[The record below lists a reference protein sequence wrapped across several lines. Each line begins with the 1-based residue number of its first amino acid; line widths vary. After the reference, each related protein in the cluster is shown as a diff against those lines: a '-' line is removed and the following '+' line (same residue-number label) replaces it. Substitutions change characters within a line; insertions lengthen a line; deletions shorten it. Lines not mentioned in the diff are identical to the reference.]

1 MHAHSPFKGLV
12 SGTISN
18 RACLCIAINTA
29 FDDDWTVGTV
39 IYIWLHFA
47 FQELKKKDAKLKT
60 VSDEYEERYPHS
72 SWLFLLC
79 KLIVAF

>member
-1 MHAHSPFKGLV
+1 MIKPL
-12 SGTISN
+12 
-18 RACLCIAINTA
+18 
-29 FDDDWTVGTV
+29 V

-60 VSDEYEERYPHS
+60 LSDEYEERYPQT

-79 KLIVAF
+79 KLVAVFLLLANQSQLSIFYTP

>member
-1 MHAHSPFKGLV
+1 MIEPL
-12 SGTISN
+12 
-18 RACLCIAINTA
+18 
-29 FDDDWTVGTV
+29 V

-79 KLIVAF
+79 KLIVVFWLLANQSQLSIFYSL